1 MTRRFCNRL
10 QGRCLRVAEN
20 DAHIYIC
27 DIPLIIKTGLSWS
40 MSQNHFDKNIFA
52 TDCLAHDEF
61 KQWPTCACHAHHP
74 VFHDVEGFRFPE
86 TIAG

>member
-20 DAHIYIC
+20 DAHIYIG

-40 MSQNHFDKNIFA
+40 KSQNHFDKNIFA
-52 TDCLAHDEF
+52 TDCQEVNMEPLKAF
-61 KQWPTCACHAHHP
+61 S
-74 VFHDVEGFRFPE
+74 
-86 TIAG
+86 AG